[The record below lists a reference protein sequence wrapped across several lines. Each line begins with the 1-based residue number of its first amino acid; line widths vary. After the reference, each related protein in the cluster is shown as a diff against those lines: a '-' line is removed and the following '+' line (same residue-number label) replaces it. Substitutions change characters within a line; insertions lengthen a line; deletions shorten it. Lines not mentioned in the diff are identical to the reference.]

1 MQELDKGSSGGVQVW
16 HCGLIRLHGGDI
28 YGLTPCTPH
37 GMFWQG
43 FAWFSLRQRKD
54 EDGVIADAFFVESP
68 SGLLMPKQVGGL
80 TVVQGNVLR
89 KY

>member
-1 MQELDKGSSGGVQVW
+1 
-16 HCGLIRLHGGDI
+16 
-28 YGLTPCTPH
+28 
-37 GMFWQG
+37 MFWQG